1 MSTDQAIKV
10 NLQKLHLGVQH
21 FDARISDTISQVM
34 GLNDDYSRED
44 IDETLKN
51 HSQDIG
57 VCYFHRQKVQFAWMG
72 AKHFEIQKTF
82 PPFYLES
89 EHFFFSGLY
98 CLTLG
103 ASREP
108 LMESHEAYQVFQKN
122 LFFGS

>member
-1 MSTDQAIKV
+1 MTTFALDDVTYSSV
-10 NLQKLHLGVQH
+10 
-21 FDARISDTISQVM
+21 SQVM
-34 GLNDDYSRED
+34 GLDDDYSRED

-82 PPFYLES
+82 PLFYLES
-89 EHFFFSGLY
+89 EHFFFSGLD

-108 LMESHEAYQVFQKN
+108 LMESHEAYQVFQRN